1 MVDNTKKMETEN
13 IVSVELSLINPQN
26 IGFPVASKEEL
37 TSLNFDINPD
47 GEIVKMD
54 QTRDVSNYLMKIMGK
69 KGLWKSFFNK
79 KTEEFCS
86 IKKPGSFV
94 NFAIV
99 VKIKNS
105 SDLFSDIAFGMSPDE
120 FIEKHKESGM
130 VVSEKFKKLA
140 KDIHGYLCGIYGSES
155 MFLFRAVMDKSTP
168 RFFCLIVPMKDNEVI
183 PYKDIGYV
191 KEQKPMA
198 KAAMQNE
205 ITKLVC
211 SYI

>member
-1 MVDNTKKMETEN
+1 MLLHILCNFAAETINFFNMADNTKKMETEN

-26 IGFPVASKEEL
+26 IGFPVANKEEL

-54 QTRDVSNYLMKIMGK
+54 QTREMSNYLMKIMGK

-105 SDLFSDIAFGMSPDE
+105 SDLFSDIAFGMSSGE
-120 FIEKHKESGM
+120 FIEK
-130 VVSEKFKKLA
+130 
-140 KDIHGYLCGIYGSES
+140 Y
-155 MFLFRAVMDKSTP
+155 
-168 RFFCLIVPMKDNEVI
+168 
-183 PYKDIGYV
+183 
-191 KEQKPMA
+191 
-198 KAAMQNE
+198 
-205 ITKLVC
+205 
-211 SYI
+211 